1 MSEKKEKKNPET
13 EQAAA
18 VPETQPAAERTAPE
32 AAAETKA
39 APETVTVTRE
49 QMEKMEGL
57 AAQLAQE
64 QDKFLRLA
72 AEYDNFRKR
81 TVKEKEN
88 LYNDGKID
96 TIERFLG
103 VYDNLERGL
112 TQFQEDSAHRQGME
126 MIIKQFLET
135 LGKLGVTEMQALG
148 QEFNPQ
154 FHNAVMHVED
164 ESLGKNQ
171 VVEVFQKGFMLGDRV
186 LRFATVKVAN

>member
-18 VPETQPAAERTAPE
+18 APETQPAAERTAPE

>member
-18 VPETQPAAERTAPE
+18 APETQPAAERTAPE

-154 FHNAVMHVED
+154 FHNAVIHVED